1 MLQRSAPV
9 LTAPVRR
16 GLSRHP
22 RRRGGGMVSLA
33 GHIMVILA
41 LVITLPDWNKKEEEK
56 EPDTS
61 VEMIFE
67 GRAKTTIKAPTP
79 APVPAPS
86 KEVTPPAPPVTEAPK
101 PEPIEAPPPPPP
113 PPPPPEPP

>member
-1 MLQRSAPV
+1 MLQRSPPV

-16 GLSRHP
+16 FLARNP
-22 RRRGGGMVSLA
+22 RLRTGGAISLLA
-33 GHIMVILA
+33 HLAVILA
-41 LVITLPDWNKKEEEK
+41 LLISLPSRKTADDEK
-56 EPDTS
+56 EPEAA
-61 VEMIFE
+61 VEMIFD

-86 KEVTPPAPPVTEAPK
+86 KEITPPAPPVTEAPK

-113 PPPPPEPP
+113 PPPPP